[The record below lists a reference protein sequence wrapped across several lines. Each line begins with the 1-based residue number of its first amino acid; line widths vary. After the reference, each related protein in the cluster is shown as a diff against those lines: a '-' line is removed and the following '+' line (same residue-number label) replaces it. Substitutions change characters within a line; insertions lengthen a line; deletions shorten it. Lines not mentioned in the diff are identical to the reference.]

1 MTVLQ
6 GTLTMTSRHRRR
18 TIRFTGLFVAMM
30 MAATPALAQ
39 QSNRPYD
46 QKIYRLSEIL
56 GAIHY
61 LRELCGAAEGQRW
74 RDSMQELL
82 EAEGA
87 NAVKRATLSQRFN
100 RGYRGYSR
108 TYRSCTA
115 SAQATIERFLK
126 EAIEIS
132 DGLIKLA
139 K

>member
-1 MTVLQ
+1 MTL
-6 GTLTMTSRHRRR
+6 RCR
-18 TIRFTGLFVAMM
+18 RFTNWLLCLLVATTMV
-30 MAATPALAQ
+30 ATPALAQ
-39 QSNRPYD
+39 QSDRPYD

-74 RDSMQELL
+74 RDSMKELL
-82 EAEGA
+82 EAEGS

>member
-1 MTVLQ
+1 MML
-6 GTLTMTSRHRRR
+6 RRR
-18 TIRFTGLFVAMM
+18 RHTNWLSALIVATVVV
-30 MAATPALAQ
+30 ATPALGQ
-39 QSNRPYD
+39 PNSRPYD

-74 RDSMQELL
+74 RESMQELL
-82 EAEGA
+82 EAEGS
-87 NAVKRATLSQRFN
+87 NAIKRATLSQRFN

-126 EAIEIS
+126 EAIDIS

>member
-1 MTVLQ
+1 MML
-6 GTLTMTSRHRRR
+6 RRRRR
-18 TIRFTGLFVAMM
+18 TNWLSSLLVATVVV
-30 MAATPALAQ
+30 ATPVLAQ
-39 QSNRPYD
+39 QNSRPYD

-74 RDSMQELL
+74 RESMKELL
-82 EAEGA
+82 EAEGS
-87 NAVKRATLSQRFN
+87 NAIKRATLSQRFN

-126 EAIEIS
+126 EAIDIS